1 MIDNEK
7 STELLATSV
16 LSEASLSIRAD
27 SISNILQRLDEL
39 GLQLSNDYI
48 IDWLPK
54 NQNHP
59 RNWPLKRKLAN
70 TACIFLLDTFGYV
83 IPHCYLEIL

>member
-7 STELLATSV
+7 PAEPLATSN
-16 LSEASLSIRAD
+16 LSEASLPMGVD
-27 SISNILQRLDEL
+27 SISNILQKLDDL
-39 GLQLSNDYI
+39 GLQLSDDHI

-70 TACIFLLDTFGYV
+70 TACIFLLDTFGCV
-83 IPHCYLEIL
+83 NPHCQLEIL